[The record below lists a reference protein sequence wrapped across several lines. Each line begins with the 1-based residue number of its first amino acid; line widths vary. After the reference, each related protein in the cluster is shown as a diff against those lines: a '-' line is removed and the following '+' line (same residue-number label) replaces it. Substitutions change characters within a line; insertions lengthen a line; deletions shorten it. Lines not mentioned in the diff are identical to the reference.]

1 MSSPPTPDQP
11 GGRTPTAGTS
21 SRISWP
27 LRLGI
32 VVAGGLLA
40 TGGSVLVLTS
50 APADSNHV
58 VTSPPEQASPP
69 GTTAPAAAPAFS
81 AYAAVARSSSLS
93 VADGPDGPP
102 TVRLSNPLPSGAP
115 LTLLVQSRLPG
126 WVQVL
131 LPTRPNGSTG
141 WVRDSD
147 VAISGL
153 RYALDIDQRRHQ
165 LTLLRDGQSVRV
177 FAAATGTGQTPTP
190 DGLFFLKE
198 LLQPTN
204 SGYGPYAYGLSGHS
218 AVLTSFAG
226 GDGEIGLHGTSD
238 SNSIGR
244 SISHGCIR
252 LRNPDISYLA
262 QLLPLGTPVSIHN

>member
-1 MSSPPTPDQP
+1 MSSSPTPDQP
-11 GGRTPTAGTS
+11 GGRTPTAGAS

-50 APADSNHV
+50 APAGSNYV
-58 VTSPPEQASPP
+58 VSSPLEQTSPI
-69 GTTAPAAAPAFS
+69 GGTAPGAAPGSS

-93 VADGPDGPP
+93 VADGPDSPP
-102 TVRLSNPLPSGAP
+102 TARLSNPLPSGAP
-115 LTLLVQSRLPG
+115 RTLLVQSRLPG

-131 LPTRPNGSTG
+131 LPSRPNGSTG

-147 VAISGL
+147 VAISSL
-153 RYALDIDQRRHQ
+153 RYALDIDQRRHK

-177 FAAATGTGQTPTP
+177 FPAATGTGQTPTP
-190 DGLFFLKE
+190 NGLFYLNE
-198 LLQPTN
+198 LLHPTN
-204 SGYGPYAYGLSGHS
+204 NGYGPYAYGLSGHS
-218 AVLTSFAG
+218 TVLNTFAG

-238 SNSIGR
+238 SSSIGR

>member
-11 GGRTPTAGTS
+11 GGRTPTAGAS

-50 APADSNHV
+50 APANNQV
-58 VTSPPEQASPP
+58 VSSPLEQASPT
-69 GTTAPAAAPAFS
+69 GATAPVAAPGSS
-81 AYAAVARSSSLS
+81 AYVAAARSSSLS
-93 VADGPDGPP
+93 VADDPDGPP
-102 TVRLSNPLPSGAP
+102 TARLSNPLPSGAP

-147 VAISGL
+147 VALTGL
-153 RYALDIDQRRHQ
+153 HYAVDIDQQRHQ
-165 LTLLRDGQSVRV
+165 LTLLRDGQRVRV
-177 FAAATGTGQTPTP
+177 FPAATGTGQTPTP
-190 DGLFFLKE
+190 NGLFFLNE
-198 LLQPTN
+198 LLQPSN

-218 AVLTSFAG
+218 TVLNTFAG

-238 SNSIGR
+238 SSSIGR
-244 SISHGCIR
+244 SVSHGCIR